1 MPFPSDTRWEKGE
14 DSGQSG
20 QKYLQCT
27 LLSTPLLVL
36 YFVWPNQTLVGGVCV
51 NNLCQ
56 EGKLFA
62 LSVNRH

>member
-27 LLSTPLLVL
+27 LLPTPLLAGLVL
-36 YFVWPNQTLVGGVCV
+36 RLAQPNIGGWS
-51 NNLCQ
+51 LC
-56 EGKLFA
+56 
-62 LSVNRH
+62 